1 MVQEVWCVS
10 RNNDMLNKRVF
21 KRVMIELPEM
31 ESTKQFVEFVAFG

>member
-1 MVQEVWCVS
+1 
-10 RNNDMLNKRVF
+10 MLNKRVF